1 MYISTTLVC
10 TISAELKH
18 TEVINYFYKRTD
30 RTFSLKNF
38 FLKFVYQNHPMK
50 LNIKQIPF
58 KNSKKSF
65 IYNLWFLFKKSTI

>member
-1 MYISTTLVC
+1 MYISTTLIC

-18 TEVINYFYKRTD
+18 TEVINFYKRTD
-30 RTFSLKNF
+30 GTFSLKKF
-38 FLKFVYQNHPMK
+38 FLKVVYQNQSIK

-65 IYNLWFLFKKSTI
+65 IYNLWFLF